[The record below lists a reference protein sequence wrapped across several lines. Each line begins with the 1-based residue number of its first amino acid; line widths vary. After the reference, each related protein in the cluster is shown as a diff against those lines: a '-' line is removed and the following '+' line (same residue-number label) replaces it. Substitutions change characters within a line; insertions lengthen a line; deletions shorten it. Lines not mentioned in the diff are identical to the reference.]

1 MAQLRRLLA
10 PVTAIWL
17 FSQLG
22 TVAHVPVALW
32 ITAADAHKEECTCGH
47 GPGAMCP
54 MHHKPA
60 RNAAPCAMQA
70 ADQSGN
76 AVLTTLASLSGLV
89 PEPQVPIGPADAT
102 THVGHHDMHVVGR
115 GPVPPDPPPPRA

>member
-17 FSQLG
+17 CSQFG
-22 TVAHVPVALW
+22 TVALVPVAVW
-32 ITAADAHKEECTCGH
+32 ITAAHPHEDECTCGH
-47 GPGAMCP
+47 GPGAICP

-76 AVLTTLASLSGLV
+76 AVLTTLASLAGLV
-89 PEPQVPIGPADAT
+89 PEPPVSIGPADAT
-102 THVGHHDMHVVGR
+102 THVGHPDMRVVGR
-115 GPVPPDPPPPRA
+115 RPVPPDPPPPRA

>member
-1 MAQLRRLLA
+1 MTQLRRVLA

-17 FSQLG
+17 LSQFG
-22 TVAHVPVALW
+22 TVALVPVAAW
-32 ITAADAHKEECTCGH
+32 IAAADPHAEECTCGH

-60 RNAAPCAMQA
+60 RNPVPCAMKA

-76 AVLTTLASLSGLV
+76 AVLTTLAAMAGLV
-89 PEPQVPIGPADAT
+89 PEPPISFGPGDAT
-102 THVGHHDMHVVGR
+102 EHVGRSDMRVVGR
-115 GPVPPDPPPPRA
+115 RPIPPDPPPPRA